1 MWILQNILIVVGS
14 TVLGTLPGVITVWV
28 MYDTFLITP
37 RSDPMGTGMGLY
49 LGGLLFGA
57 PLGALVGLVGSIY
70 CVRSQY
76 QRGAWSGVVWAG
88 ILFGLLM
95 SISDLAQSIRMVK
108 NHTSILIGQA
118 AIQSEMS
125 ASSSDTRSPRWET
138 SRVVHTLDNVFQF
151 VETGL

>member
-14 TVLGTLPGVITVWV
+14 TVLGTLLGVITVWV

-49 LGGLLFGA
+49 LGGLLFGG

-108 NHTSILIGQA
+108 NLSGAYGWFGATFFKIACGTVGGILAATGQA
-118 AIQSEMS
+118 IYRFTKKA
-125 ASSSDTRSPRWET
+125 R
-138 SRVVHTLDNVFQF
+138 
-151 VETGL
+151 